1 MPVYDYRCTSCDA
14 REEHI
19 LLNGAAPPTVC
30 ATCGGPLKRAYSGS
44 RVHVSLEG
52 WGFSKTDGLVSGDTS
67 RKSWKE
73 LKRRADRLR
82 DE

>member
-1 MPVYDYRCTSCDA
+1 MPVYDYRCTSCGA

-19 LLNGAAPPTVC
+19 LLAGEAAPTAC
-30 ATCGGPLKRAYSGS
+30 GDCGGSLKRAYGGG
-44 RVHVSLEG
+44 RVHVSLQG

-67 RKSWKE
+67 RKDFKE